1 MPLEEAVT
9 GEVSKDTTDHW
20 GGPAVKIKQHKKARA
35 TLLHIQINTG
45 DAIKTLTEY
54 LATILQKEVPLHQD
68 LVKWYP
74 IFQVLRIVNNYI
86 DRDVLK
92 LQDGPKN
99 GPIISNQN
107 QKSKYIKSQ

>member
-20 GGPAVKIKQHKKARA
+20 GGPAVKIKQHNKARA
-35 TLLHIQINTG
+35 THLHIQINTG

-54 LATILQKEVPLHQD
+54 LANILQKEVPLHQD
-68 LVKWYP
+68 L
-74 IFQVLRIVNNYI
+74 VLRIVNNYI

-99 GPIISNQN
+99 GPIIWWINQN
-107 QKSKYIKSQ
+107 QKS